1 MGSHT
6 WPTFFLPLSLRA
18 QIRLRERKFVNN
30 NFCRQRFEQNSLV
43 WTHTWFYRPWLRCQ
57 IFLEGEIRAPIWLSK
72 NMFNLLWLELEILT
86 KMSSSTNSL
95 PSLPIKSMLK
105 LQLMLPLWIQ
115 LILTATSS
123 ECSQCPS
130 SPSRPS
136 CQPIPWTAC
145 TKSSSLRVTF
155 PASQLS
161 LSQLTP
167 SSTSAA
173 PRTTSARSMPSV
185 PIVPFYTTVN
195 APMVTLT
202 SPTRWISRVSTTFPM
217 TLTIFPRPLSTI
229 SANSDSFVSL
239 SAVVQLLNL
248 NSSQAHLAR

>member
-6 WPTFFLPLSLRA
+6 WPTFFLPLSGRKSDL
-18 QIRLRERKFVNN
+18 EKEKFVNN
-30 NFCRQRFEQNSLV
+30 NFCRQRFGQNSLV

-72 NMFNLLWLELEILT
+72 NMFTLLWLKLEILT

-95 PSLPIKSMLK
+95 PLLPIKSMLK
-105 LQLMLPLWIQ
+105 LRLTLPLWIQ
-115 LILTATSS
+115 STLTATSS
-123 ECSQCPS
+123 ESCQFPS

-161 LSQLTP
+161 LSRLTP
-167 SSTSAA
+167 TSTSAA
-173 PRTTSARSMPSV
+173 PRTTSVRSMPSV
-185 PIVPFYTTVN
+185 PIAPFYTTVN